1 MKKWLKLGFSAVVAL
16 SLVVILTACGTS
28 QASSKSATD
37 QLSDKTITVGVTAG
51 PHELIM
57 KQVAK
62 LAQKDGLT
70 IKLKQFTDYNSP
82 NVALNDGDLGANSYQ
97 TLPFL
102 KEQIKSKNFKIT
114 QVFKTVAFPM
124 GVYSKKIKDL
134 KALKKGDSIAVPND
148 PSNELRA
155 LQLFEAAGVIKLKAG
170 ISQKATKAD
179 VVSNPLGLKIEELE
193 ASQLPPHLQDVAAAA
208 INTNFAFDA
217 GLTINQDAIYH
228 EKTTNNPYP
237 NYFVVQTK
245 HRNDKVIKQIKKY
258 YQSQT
263 IKDYIAKKF
272 KGSIVPAF

>member
-1 MKKWLKLGFSAVVAL
+1 
-16 SLVVILTACGTS
+16 
-28 QASSKSATD
+28 
-37 QLSDKTITVGVTAG
+37 
-51 PHELIM
+51 
-57 KQVAK
+57 
-62 LAQKDGLT
+62 
-70 IKLKQFTDYNSP
+70 
-82 NVALNDGDLGANSYQ
+82 
-97 TLPFL
+97 
-102 KEQIKSKNFKIT
+102 
-114 QVFKTVAFPM
+114 M

-193 ASQLPPHLQDVAAAA
+193 ASQLPTHLQDVAAAA